1 MGDRYKKYLR
11 RMAFASV
18 MAAALCLA
26 SLVPATYAL
35 FQVSMETGGSLVQ
48 VGSFA
53 ASNETVVQANTL
65 GLEDPTVIPEGQ
77 ICPEGRYYLD
87 LKWKGDADGHIAF
100 TVAPPVGTD
109 GQPVSETAAKKYVFN
124 LPLNSGVLYT
134 GDPAAEHTV
143 RIPLVLYEPAV
154 VTTSSTWGLYTPAE
168 GEDTFMLS
176 MDNIVYFIEAGGI
189 SFGIPFESSA
199 VAKSTDEKY
208 EYPISGEGVEMV
220 PGEYTMT
227 LDWTPQLAGYC
238 VLEVSA
244 ADKDS
249 KTEAQK
255 LILKLPQVEEAEGEN
270 VVITIPLILRENA
283 VVSAEAF
290 RGTSIDAVEWASVL
304 QLAFGTACSVNS
316 YVDLLPITSEQ
327 ELTPLKEEA
336 YAAGKYQLKL
346 DWTAAT
352 AGGYCV
358 ITVGEESWYVPVS
371 VAEEAQRTR
380 FFMLDLLKD
389 AVVTVKAEK
398 GELPEGKTAFE
409 GDTIVYG
416 AEFSVNALLAAQP
429 AGEETPVFGALS
441 VEKYPIGT
449 YQLKLNWSGS
459 NVDGYCVVF
468 VGGETYYISCPKA
481 EETRE
486 KIITFQLLKDA
497 YISVLTGEGAIP
509 AEYTPLTDE
518 FVQCG
523 AAFEGVAALAPK
535 PEADAEA
542 EYAAL
547 KPETVQAPGAYKL
560 SLNWN
565 GSTVNG
571 YVLITVTASESEE
584 GKEPVKAVWYL
595 PCTTAQD
602 PRVLDLVLN
611 KSARV
616 KVEFIPGEYTGEA
629 PAVPEDGEE
638 KGKLTFPVPVIPVTE
653 TE

>member
-53 ASNETVVQANTL
+53 ASNETVVQASTL

-77 ICPEGRYYLD
+77 TCPEGRYYLD

-109 GQPVSETAAKKYVFN
+109 GQPVSATAAKKYVFN
-124 LPLNSGVLYT
+124 LPLNSDVLYT

-168 GEDTFMLS
+168 GEDTFVLS
-176 MDNIVYFIEAGGI
+176 MDNIVYFVEAGGI

-208 EYPISGEGVEMV
+208 EYPISSEGVEMI
-220 PGEYTMT
+220 PGEYTLT

-244 ADKDS
+244 ADKNS

-283 VVSAEAF
+283 IVSAEAF
-290 RGTSIDAVEWASVL
+290 RGTSIDAVEWAPVL

-316 YVDLLPITSEQ
+316 YVDSLPVAADQ
-327 ELTPLKEEA
+327 ELTSLKEEA

-352 AGGYCV
+352 ADGYCV

-416 AEFSVNALLAAQP
+416 AVVSVNTLLAAQP
-429 AGEETPVFGALS
+429 AGEEAPVFAPLS
-441 VEKYPIGT
+441 VEKYPVGT

-468 VGGETYYISCPKA
+468 VGSETYYISCPKA
-481 EETRE
+481 DETRQRV
-486 KIITFQLLKDA
+486 ITLQLLKEA
-497 YISVLTGEGAIP
+497 SISVITGIGAVPADVTALTEDSVVCGAIFTGGVSLAVKP
-509 AEYTPLTDE
+509 AGEEEPQYFELDPKK
-518 FVQCG
+518 VQEIG
-523 AAFEGVAALAPK
+523 E
-535 PEADAEA
+535 
-542 EYAAL
+542 
-547 KPETVQAPGAYKL
+547 YKL
-560 SLNWN
+560 SLVPNWAA
-565 GSTVNG
+565 STVSG
-571 YVLITVTASESEE
+571 HILITVTAPSEGEE
-584 GKEPVKAVWYL
+584 GEPITAIWYL
-595 PCTTAQD
+595 PCAVDQA
-602 PRVLDLVLN
+602 PRVLDLILQ
-611 KSARV
+611 KGATV
-616 KVEFIPGEYTGEA
+616 KVEFIRGDFAGTGLTV
-629 PAVPEDGEE
+629 PAD
-638 KGKLTFPVPVIPVTE
+638 GKLTFPVPGEHTGE
-653 TE
+653 